1 MYNLENAS
9 LIENHRRQDEIKSAE
24 KHRLIKQITKG
35 RSPENQWH
43 GRLLTK
49 LGTKMVTWG
58 YRLQSR
64 YDDLLVPNVNA
75 NVSENRMTP
84 C

>member
-35 RSPENQWH
+35 RSPENKWH

-58 YRLQSR
+58 FRMTHLLSK
-64 YDDLLVPNVNA
+64 LLV
-75 NVSENRMTP
+75 
-84 C
+84 

>member
-9 LIENHRRQDEIKSAE
+9 LLESHRRRDEMKSAE
-24 KHRLIKQITKG
+24 KHRLIKQITRG
-35 RSPENQWH
+35 NSPENKWH
-43 GRLLTK
+43 RRLLAK

-58 YRLQSR
+58 YRLQSH
-64 YDDLLVPNVNA
+64 YDELLVPNVNA
-75 NVSENRMTP
+75 NVSDNRMTP